1 MWRIFDPW
9 KNGTACGWRK
19 IHNEVLNDLYCS
31 PKIFRLIKSRRI
43 KWVGHVAC
51 MGDWR
56 VLYMALGGGD
66 LRKTFLLGESNL
78 NGDILLIWI
87 FRKWDVAVCPESRWH
102 RIGRVDGRLWKR
114 KWKFRLNKSRKLL
127 AWLRT
132 G

>member
-56 VLYMALGGGD
+56 VLYMALGGGGPEENVP
-66 LRKTFLLGESNL
+66 LGRIKL
-78 NGDILLIWI
+78 
-87 FRKWDVAVCPESRWH
+87 KWGYIINMDFQEVRCS
-102 RIGRVDGRLWKR
+102 GM
-114 KWKFRLNKSRKLL
+114 S
-127 AWLRT
+127 
-132 G
+132 